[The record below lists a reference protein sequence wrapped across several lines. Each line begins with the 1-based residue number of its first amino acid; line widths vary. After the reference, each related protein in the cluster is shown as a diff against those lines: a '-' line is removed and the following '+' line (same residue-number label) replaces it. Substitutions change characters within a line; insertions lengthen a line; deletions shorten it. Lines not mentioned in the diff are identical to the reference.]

1 MYPLIL
7 TLIKVEKL
15 NVQSPNTSTPKS
27 LYRLSN
33 SSCLFEYT
41 AEPACSAELDRVMK
55 ITDEVLKHMIVRE
68 DEK

>member
-1 MYPLIL
+1 MVVLL
-7 TLIKVEKL
+7 TKKIVRAKNVWLMKL
-15 NVQSPNTSTPKS
+15 KTALMVSTAY
-27 LYRLSN
+27 LN
-33 SSCLFEYT
+33 T